1 MRENIQS
8 LSRDVGRFRKSHE
21 ASAKSLEKQVAS
33 LRKELAAHARAD
45 KGGLSKDYQASA
57 KRTEKQVATL
67 RKELS
72 DLKSGIAK
80 DAAKS
85 RAKQEAVLSRS
96 SRKSAPSPRRPKR
109 QRSGSLSGRGRAN
122 ADLLGPLSRNAAR
135 LGGVDAA
142 AADVKDMVPLTGYR
156 PWRGVLDEIIEGM
169 AVERARFLTVSPRGE
184 AEAARV
190 KPGGRVS
197 SSPA

>member
-1 MRENIQS
+1 LSSENGSDVDSGLTSVAQSGPLGSMSEATSQAPEAGQTTQAGAPSGEGRRTQLRIVRENIQS

-85 RAKQEAVLSRS
+85 RARQEAVLS
-96 SRKSAPSPRRPKR
+96 KVLAKVSAKPK
-109 QRSGSLSGRGRAN
+109 
-122 ADLLGPLSRNAAR
+122 AAKKAKKR
-135 LGGVDAA
+135 
-142 AADVKDMVPLTGYR
+142 
-156 PWRGVLDEIIEGM
+156 
-169 AVERARFLTVSPRGE
+169 
-184 AEAARV
+184 
-190 KPGGRVS
+190 
-197 SSPA
+197 